1 MVQTKL
7 DDASIARGLATLS
20 GWTRDGDTLYREFQF
35 ADFVTAFCFM
45 SGAAL
50 VAERMNHHPEW
61 SNVYRTVR
69 VHLTTHDAGGIS
81 ASDFELARS
90 MDALARPLVKPATR
104 SGTDPTTG

>member
-1 MVQTKL
+1 MAQTKL
-7 DDASIARGLATLS
+7 DDASITRDLATLS
-20 GWTRDGDTLYREFQF
+20 GWIREGDTLFREFQF

-45 SGAAL
+45 SGVAL

-81 ASDFELARS
+81 NLDFELARA
-90 MDALARPLVKPATR
+90 MDALAGRLVKPVTR
-104 SGTDPTTG
+104 SGADATTG